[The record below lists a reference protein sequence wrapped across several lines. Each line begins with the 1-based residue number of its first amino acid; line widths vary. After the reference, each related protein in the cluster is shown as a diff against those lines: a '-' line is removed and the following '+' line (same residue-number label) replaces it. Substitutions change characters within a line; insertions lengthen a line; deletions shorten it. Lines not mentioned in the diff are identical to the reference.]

1 MVPVSVN
8 FSKNSLEYA
17 DLLDQVKEIMN
28 RYDLPEGLVQIE
40 ITESVGDMDIV
51 LINNIAQSLISMGF
65 RLSMDDFGTK
75 YSNLEMLFKFPFS
88 IAKIDR
94 SLVKNLESN
103 EKSRIMLKHLI
114 SMIMELGIECVAEG
128 AENEEQVRLLQQ
140 FGCNIIQGYFY
151 SKPVTLDVFTSEFV
165 EKTRNQL

>member
-1 MVPVSVN
+1 
-8 FSKNSLEYA
+8 
-17 DLLDQVKEIMN
+17 MN

-88 IAKIDR
+88 IAK
-94 SLVKNLESN
+94 LTVPW
-103 EKSRIMLKHLI
+103 SRISRAMRRAGL
-114 SMIMELGIECVAEG
+114 C
-128 AENEEQVRLLQQ
+128 
-140 FGCNIIQGYFY
+140 
-151 SKPVTLDVFTSEFV
+151 
-165 EKTRNQL
+165 

>member
-1 MVPVSVN
+1 
-8 FSKNSLEYA
+8 
-17 DLLDQVKEIMN
+17 MN

-140 FGCNIIQGYFY
+140 FGCNIIRAISIQSRLHLMFSRVSSWKNKESIVIHNFIYNAAINRR
-151 SKPVTLDVFTSEFV
+151 L
-165 EKTRNQL
+165 